1 MKISAQ
7 FMPGEINEFTTSL
20 KAADR
25 AGLRRAYLVDG
36 QLIWPDVYI
45 YMDRA
50 LCATERITLA
60 SGTTNPSIRHYT
72 VTAGVHTTLATLH
85 PGRVVLG
92 IGRGDNAVRTMGE
105 KPVKTSEMRKI
116 VEDIRSLTA
125 GKTVDHNGTEI
136 RLGWSDGV
144 DLPIMMP
151 ATGPRNCR
159 VAGAIADIV
168 MIQVGV
174 NAEAARWAIESI
186 HQGAEEAGRDPNEV
200 EITMY
205 CAMWISDDVDEAR
218 SQVRWAAACANNH
231 LSAVARNVPD
241 HGMPEPSIR
250 RRCWTTSASSGLQ
263 SESSRRCRRSRT
275 SESTRV
281 APCYFNGRLDVV
293 HERPRHKVSVVVAHE
308 LLEQRAPPAPGL
320 HHRRSAR
327 ARAWG

>member
-60 SGTTNPSIRHYT
+60 SGTTNPFTRHYT

-218 SQVRWAAACANNH
+218 SQVRT
-231 LSAVARNVPD
+231 
-241 HGMPEPSIR
+241 G
-250 RRCWTTSASSGLQ
+250 
-263 SESSRRCRRSRT
+263 
-275 SESTRV
+275 
-281 APCYFNGRLDVV
+281 GRLCEQPP
-293 HERPRHKVSVVVAHE
+293 ERGRS
-308 LLEQRAPPAPGL
+308 QRARPWD
-320 HHRRSAR
+320 AR
-327 ARAWG
+327 ADHAASQRRASRVRLGRAPRPIR